1 MYTSIIYEQW
11 CLSVYYTVVI
21 LSTMA
26 LHHVTDCKRI
36 LMMID
41 EDFYCTNKDVCFIPL
56 FFGTKCVFLQCTGVG
71 SGGARGAAAP
81 LNAGRRGLRPPY
93 KLV

>member
-1 MYTSIIYEQW
+1 MNTFFIHEQW

-41 EDFYCTNKDVCFIPL
+41 EDFCCTNKDVCFIPL
-56 FFGTKCVFLQCTGVG
+56 FFGTKCVFLQ
-71 SGGARGAAAP
+71 
-81 LNAGRRGLRPPY
+81 
-93 KLV
+93 